1 MSWLS
6 EFLHS
11 PIDYISEN
19 PLKALSLLAAPAAA
33 IAAPFAFPALG
44 GALGIGA
51 GAGAG
56 AAAGSGAVGAGLL
69 GAEAPFLLGGGAGL
83 GAEGAAAGGL
93 GGLGLFG
100 GGGAEGG
107 SFLGGLEGLFGGGG
121 AEGGFGSA
129 LGFAPE
135 GATGG
140 FGSGVEGLGALKGGA
155 DATAG
160 AFSAGVPDWAN
171 SVMMDTDWIA
181 RMFPG
186 EFGPSSAT
194 FGDVM
199 SAAPTAGDVGGGVGG
214 GLGGIVTDP
223 GMAGAPLAGTAD
235 AVATGT
241 SGPLTAAQ
249 PGFMDNLVTG
259 ATNSLTK
266 NPLGI
271 GLAGLGLG
279 YNILQGQ
286 QTSPEMKALG
296 ANAAALN
303 AQGQQL
309 MSYLQNGTLPPGLQ
323 TAVDNATHAMKARII
338 ANHAK
343 NGQSTNP
350 AQNSALAQELN
361 QVDLNA
367 VALIAQ
373 QGQQL
378 LTTGMN
384 ATNMSTQLYGMLEN
398 LNRQSSQRT
407 GQAIANFAAALSGGP
422 RGVNINLGGA
432 RA

>member
-19 PLKALSLLAAPAAA
+19 PLKALSLIAAPVAAV
-33 IAAPFAFPALG
+33 AAPFAFPALG
-44 GALGIGA
+44 SALGIGA

-56 AAAGSGAVGAGLL
+56 AGAAGAGILGAEGAGLL
-69 GAEAPFLLGGGAGL
+69 GAGAAEGAGL
-83 GAEGAAAGGL
+83 FGGL
-93 GGLGLFG
+93 GGLTGAEGFG
-100 GGGAEGG
+100 GLGSLFGGAEGT
-107 SFLGGLEGLFGGGG
+107 GLFGSGLFGSAELG
-121 AEGGFGSA
+121 AGASPALGFAAEGGAPGVLGSLGIDASSFGPEAFGSFASGAGETTGSA
-129 LGFAPE
+129 LGYMPDF
-135 GATGG
+135 
-140 FGSGVEGLGALKGGA
+140 
-155 DATAG
+155 
-160 AFSAGVPDWAN
+160 DWA
-171 SVMMDTDWIA
+171 A

-199 SAAPTAGDVGGGVGG
+199 PFSAAGADAGGGAITAAPQSIIGAPFEGTAAAAAPAAQSGG
-214 GLGGIVTDP
+214 GWLGN
-223 GMAGAPLAGTAD
+223 LGTA
-235 AVATGT
+235 AW
-241 SGPLTAAQ
+241 
-249 PGFMDNLVTG
+249 
-259 ATNSLTK
+259 NSVMK
-266 NPLGI
+266 NPIGV
-271 GLAGLGLG
+271 GLAGAGLG
-279 YNILQGQ
+279 YNLLQGQ
-286 QTSPEMKALG
+286 KVSPEMQAMQG
-296 ANAAALN
+296 NAAALN

-343 NGQSTNP
+343 NGLSTNP

-384 ATNMSTQLYGMLEN
+384 ATNISSQLYGMLEN
-398 LNRQSSQRT
+398 LNRQQSQRT

-422 RGVNINLGGA
+422 RGININLGGQ
-432 RA
+432 RAA